1 MATEQAPVWT
11 AWVDGEP
18 VEVPATIAGIREQL
32 DPGRRAEFDRVIAGT
47 PGEDLH
53 RVLAMW
59 ALPDGAWTQIN
70 ADFDRIEA
78 TGTAST

>member
-1 MATEQAPVWT
+1 M
-11 AWVDGEP
+11 
-18 VEVPATIAGIREQL
+18 IAE
-32 DPGRRAEFDRVIAGT
+32 T

-59 ALPDGAWTQIN
+59 ALPDGAWAQIN

-78 TGTAST
+78 AGAAST